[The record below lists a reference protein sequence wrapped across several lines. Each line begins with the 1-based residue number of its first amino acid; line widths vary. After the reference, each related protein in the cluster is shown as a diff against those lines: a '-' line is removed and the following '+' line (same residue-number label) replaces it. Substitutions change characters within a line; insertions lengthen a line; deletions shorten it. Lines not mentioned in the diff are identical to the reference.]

1 MFISYILEPLALF
14 STIFLTYLNHTR
26 QRSSSTALLLF
37 WPLFAAVGGIWIRT
51 RHDVGLEF
59 FWQIAITKV
68 VITGLGLI
76 SFALECISP
85 EYGLGLQL
93 AEKTFADSP
102 ILTANVFSIWVCIF
116 KCCSASHE
124 ITYHLVFQLD
134 DSFDEERCKTIHF
147 GTGPPSPAI

>member
-1 MFISYILEPLALF
+1 LLSGAVVASTSNLVNIFLTHTDVPVLMSYILEPLALL
-14 STIFLTYLNHTR
+14 STICLTYLNHTR

-51 RHDVGLEF
+51 RHDIGLELF
-59 FWQIAITKV
+59 RQVVIFKV
-68 VITGLGLI
+68 VIIGFGLF

-102 ILTANVFSIWVCIF
+102 ILTANVFSIWVGIF
-116 KCCSASHE
+116 NAAPLLMRSR
-124 ITYHLVFQLD
+124 IFLVV
-134 DSFDEERCKTIHF
+134 
-147 GTGPPSPAI
+147 